1 MSDSLFCGYPMPSCL
16 FCWSCCFERCPR
28 YAAGSTTI
36 IVRLHRCR
44 RCNSYGSICRG
55 RGQRTRNRAVFK
67 YRLNGARLFS
77 AMSLFDSAMHRLSWI
92 GSIHGSTAVSFG
104 PSLVVLDEPTT
115 GLDSETE
122 RLIFSAIQQFS
133 RNLTL
138 VVVTH
143 REELARKADYVV
155 RISTEGITVE
165 SNKNRV
171 TSVEAH

>member
-1 MSDSLFCGYPMPSCL
+1 MTENGNNLSGG
-16 FCWSCCFERCPR
+16 EKQ
-28 YAAGSTTI
+28 
-36 IVRLHRCR
+36 RL
-44 RCNSYGSICRG
+44 
-55 RGQRTRNRAVFK
+55 A
-67 YRLNGARLFS
+67 LARLF
-77 AMSLFDSAMHRLSWI
+77 LRK
-92 GSIHGSTAVSFG
+92 
-104 PSLVVLDEPTT
+104 PSLIVLDEPTT

-133 RNLTL
+133 RNVTL